1 MVELTPMKII
11 ECIAAILLP
20 PVAVFLVRGCGI
32 DLLINIVLCILMY
45 LPGSPQFHPT
55 FHVSQNFTSV
65 SFSHPMLIGVLHACY
80 IVFGGQPAGPKGP
93 GVDVPP

>member
-1 MVELTPMKII
+1 MVELTPMKIL

-20 PVAVFLVRGCGI
+20 PVAVFLVRGCGV
-32 DLLINIVLCILMY
+32 DLLINIVLCFLMY
-45 LPGSPQFHPT
+45 LPGMPGPNIHI
-55 FHVSQNFTSV
+55 SQNLS
-65 SFSHPMLIGVLHACY
+65 SISLSHPMLIGVLHACY